1 MKCGYVQAHQA
12 CETIF
17 KFLGKKWYGSCKN
30 GIAGTKNVS
39 WKTVW
44 NGSNESVNAL
54 LAACP
59 EKHEKSATTL
69 KRHKRVFVISAGWDS
84 NYHHFMLD
92 SLTRLVRHLAFL
104 KANPDIMIH
113 IRASEQGYKKQTNII
128 NGRAL
133 RARMF
138 GMVRTCCTILSL
150 FCAILCCSILL
161 FYCALFACCAISH
174 FIPPTS
180 HLSFNFS

>member
-1 MKCGYVQAHQA
+1 LTGIIALQCGYVQAHQS
-12 CETIF
+12 CETLF
-17 KFLGKKWYGSCKN
+17 KFLGKKWFDTCKN
-30 GIAGTKNVS
+30 GIAGTKNIS

-59 EKHEKSATTL
+59 EKHEKSATRL

-113 IRASEQGYKKQTNII
+113 IRASEQGYKKQINII
-128 NGRAL
+128 NGREL

-138 GMVRTCCTILSL
+138 KMVRTSYA
-150 FCAILCCSILL
+150 F
-161 FYCALFACCAISH
+161 
-174 FIPPTS
+174 
-180 HLSFNFS
+180 